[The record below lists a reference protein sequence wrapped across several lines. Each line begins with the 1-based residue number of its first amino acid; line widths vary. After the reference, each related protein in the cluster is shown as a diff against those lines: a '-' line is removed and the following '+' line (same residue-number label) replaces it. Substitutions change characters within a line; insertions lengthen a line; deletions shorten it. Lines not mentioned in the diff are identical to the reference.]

1 MSAPNGASPITSA
14 FGNFV
19 GSLIDKHVRDETGKD
34 VLRNLVEQ
42 LSKTKTVQSNT
53 SDELL
58 SMIKKVNPELVLPV
72 LTNTLLKL
80 GLSEKIVKLLEKK
93 FIKEGTLDVD
103 TLLNIAQSLQDQE
116 FDQKFVIKLMKSL
129 DLNTI
134 FDLLKYKNKE
144 LLVIQQ
150 LLGGEVPDFTKLSK
164 LLVS

>member
-1 MSAPNGASPITSA
+1 MQTTEALND
-14 FGNFV
+14 FV

-134 FDLLKYKNKE
+134 FDLLKYINKE

-150 LLGGEVPDFTKLSK
+150 LLGSEVPDFTKLSK

>member
-1 MSAPNGASPITSA
+1 MQTTEALND
-14 FGNFV
+14 FV

-80 GLSEKIVKLLEKK
+80 GLSEKTSQQ
-93 FIKEGTLDVD
+93 FI
-103 TLLNIAQSLQDQE
+103 
-116 FDQKFVIKLMKSL
+116 
-129 DLNTI
+129 
-134 FDLLKYKNKE
+134 
-144 LLVIQQ
+144 
-150 LLGGEVPDFTKLSK
+150 
-164 LLVS
+164 

>member
-1 MSAPNGASPITSA
+1 MQTTEALND
-14 FGNFV
+14 FV

-150 LLGGEVPDFTKLSK
+150 LLGSEVPDFTKLSK